1 MDETETIPYDI
12 DDSETIVY
20 ASPRRRREDEIEEK
34 IYKETKLGTAAETEK
49 QAVEDEKKIESELEQ
64 NKVDIQIE
72 KESDIKKVQDIFA
85 EVREEKPIN
94 VKNFFID
101 DNDIFDSEKNCNPDR
116 ELIIDLINRTNFI
129 VDTKRFIEEL
139 KVPKIETV
147 HPKEKETQRKE
158 QMSIDDDEKGEN
170 TSVENTLTN
179 EIKKEFE
186 EEQEKNK
193 KK

>member
-1 MDETETIPYDI
+1 M
-12 DDSETIVY
+12 
-20 ASPRRRREDEIEEK
+20 
-34 IYKETKLGTAAETEK
+34 
-49 QAVEDEKKIESELEQ
+49 EQ

-147 HPKEKETQRKE
+147 NPKEKETQRKE

-179 EIKKEFE
+179 EIKNEFE